1 MAAEHRGTEM
11 RRLMWPGIVLAA
23 GVVVATLVAA
33 MPQAMLD
40 VLMWRLALPRV
51 LPAATPPIGAIGRM
65 LLALLVLIPFV
76 ALAAFALRRR
86 AFLIGVQR
94 KPALASPDI
103 ALRMPTIRRADA
115 HPDAAPR
122 PPIRAEE
129 DLGPPLPMVAMPAVT
144 RSSARAGEQALPQD
158 LDQLLAAFDPVA
170 IPDVPRDPVRAVPPL
185 APPPPVET
193 ITAATVQSSPPVGL
207 DAATKNDDVR
217 AMEEPR
223 LDQPDPQTGGNAEP
237 RVEPARSPAVG
248 SGDSLISLLERL
260 ERGARQRKSP
270 EPSPSVS
277 PAPASVPA
285 ETPVS
290 VSPPPPESLNDTLS
304 MLRRMARR

>member
-1 MAAEHRGTEM
+1 
-11 RRLMWPGIVLAA
+11 
-23 GVVVATLVAA
+23 
-33 MPQAMLD
+33 
-40 VLMWRLALPRV
+40 
-51 LPAATPPIGAIGRM
+51 
-65 LLALLVLIPFV
+65 
-76 ALAAFALRRR
+76 
-86 AFLIGVQR
+86 
-94 KPALASPDI
+94 
-103 ALRMPTIRRADA
+103 
-115 HPDAAPR
+115 
-122 PPIRAEE
+122 
-129 DLGPPLPMVAMPAVT
+129 MVAMPAVT

-185 APPPPVET
+185 APPPVET
-193 ITAATVQSSPPVGL
+193 ITAASVQSSPPVGL
-207 DAATKNDDVR
+207 DAPTKNDDVR